1 MPSTHSSAPQPE
13 PTTLILSRDIH
24 LPTSAQMDQMEL
36 DLKRLR
42 EDSERLSASI
52 KQLEA
57 QDLDGVHAHW
67 LSNDSWF
74 GGVQGLALC
83 TTLLLVLAW
92 LAWRMLAARKH
103 MRPQDFVNRALY
115 PSPQPT
121 SVEDSH
127 KALKAVELRSSV
139 WLEDPQDE
147 GSALADEVSTPHG
160 RQGFDF
166 EAAASE
172 VERVRKSLAQKRA
185 QREQLRHAPPAP
197 IFSPDPIVTPH
208 TAPLELV
215 VPHEVHPASAPTL
228 AAVVLDSDLEFEF
241 DPVPDIAIPP
251 AQPTEP
257 DTPTIQV
264 EQVVMTDPEVE
275 TAPVAVTEAAVEVG
289 DEPVAEDDEN
299 DELADALAVK
309 LALAQELYA
318 LGLSTQAREL
328 AQEVVESERADLT
341 ESARE
346 LIWRCDAQALK
357 FERQQQEYAGLLD
370 SLRDVGVSGGS

>member
-1 MPSTHSSAPQPE
+1 
-13 PTTLILSRDIH
+13 
-24 LPTSAQMDQMEL
+24 MDQMEL
-36 DLKRLR
+36 DLQRLR

-57 QDLDGVHAHW
+57 QDLDGMQAHW
-67 LSNDSWF
+67 LSEGSWF
-74 GGVQGLALC
+74 AGGQSLALGA
-83 TTLLLVLAW
+83 TLLLVAW
-92 LAWRMLAARKH
+92 LAWRILAARKH
-103 MRPQDFVNRALY
+103 MRPQDFVNSALY
-115 PSPQPT
+115 PSPQ
-121 SVEDSH
+121 SASADDSY
-127 KALKAVELRSSV
+127 KPLKAVELRSSV

-208 TAPLELV
+208 TPRLELA
-215 VPHEVHPASAPTL
+215 VPQEVHPASAPTL

-251 AQPTEP
+251 AQPTQL
-257 DTPTIQV
+257 DTRTIQV
-264 EQVVMTDPEVE
+264 EQVLMTAPEVE
-275 TAPVAVTEAAVEVG
+275 AAPVAVIEATIERA
-289 DEPVAEDDEN
+289 DELGAEDDEN

-328 AQEVVESERADLT
+328 AQEIVESERADLT
-341 ESARE
+341 EMARE
-346 LIWRCDAQALK
+346 LISRCDAQALK